1 MPSSSIE
8 VRDLRY
14 RYPGE
19 HHDALTGLS
28 LSVSA
33 GERVAVLGPNG
44 SGKTTF
50 VMHLNGLLSMQ
61 SGEIAIGDTSV
72 TEDHLREI
80 RRRVGAVFQDAD
92 DQLFMTTVRED
103 VAFGPANL
111 GVTGDELNALVEQ
124 TLARVG
130 ASGYADRNPHH
141 LSGGEKRRVAIATVL
156 SMNPDV
162 LTYSVH
168 EKDIFPGTGMQDY
181 PERQA
186 FNDALPHN
194 TGGSGLMNAV
204 ERFIEVA
211 QDHKPDL
218 IFVAGGA
225 DAHWNDPLSSL
236 QYHLEDYEWSMTALR
251 EAFRGKPFLFGGA
264 GGYQPD
270 GGTPLSVPP

>member
-162 LTYSVH
+162 LILDEPT
-168 EKDIFPGTGMQDY
+168 
-181 PERQA
+181 
-186 FNDALPHN
+186 
-194 TGGSGLMNAV
+194 SGLDPAGRRELIDLLAGLDQTQLIV
-204 ERFIEVA
+204 THDLPLALQLCERSVIVSGGQVVA
-211 QDHKPDL
+211 D
-218 IFVAGGA
+218 GA
-225 DAHWNDPLSSL
+225 TAELLADEALLAQHRLELPLGFDPSRL
-236 QYHLEDYEWSMTALR
+236 
-251 EAFRGKPFLFGGA
+251 
-264 GGYQPD
+264 
-270 GGTPLSVPP
+270 